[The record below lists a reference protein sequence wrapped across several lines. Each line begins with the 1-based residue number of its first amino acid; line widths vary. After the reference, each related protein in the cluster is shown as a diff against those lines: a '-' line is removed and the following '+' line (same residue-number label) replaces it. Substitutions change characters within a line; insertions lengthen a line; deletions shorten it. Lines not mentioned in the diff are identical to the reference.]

1 MSKFESAFKKLLIE
15 QDSAADERAA
25 MQSTLEKETDAS
37 EFDVDTAPSPDAESL
52 ALQSAELKT
61 AQAKAI
67 RETLTGWVDRC
78 DEFIDFLNG
87 TDSSSIQYQLAHAE
101 PDTLFDRMKQ
111 SEQRKLSRVAT
122 ELASLTE
129 SLRGYI
135 AQTEDPSFKYV

>member
-1 MSKFESAFKKLLIE
+1 MSKFESAFKKLLSE
-15 QDSAADERAA
+15 QDVERAA
-25 MQSTLEKETDAS
+25 MQSTLDKDVDAS
-37 EFDVDTAPSPDAESL
+37 EFDIDTAPSPDTEAL
-52 ALQSAELKT
+52 AQQSAELKT

-67 RETLTGWVDRC
+67 REKLVSWVERC
-78 DEFIDFLNG
+78 DDFISFLNG
-87 TDSSSIQYQLAHAE
+87 TDPDSIQYQLAHSE